1 MRLLLGVGKAVLRLS
16 ASEEGFIVVVGDGRL
31 VVVPEVDVTV
41 HAQVAR
47 FLVALA
53 VVPLKHGAR
62 LAIGVDAVQAAP
74 IRPVAVFVHLLI
86 LADVVHLPK
95 DGGATAIGEVRGKHL
110 ADVAVVSACAEVDV
124 CHPRRL
130 IFVLNREVHH
140 GSLVRVEFA
149 AKLLLL
155 VRLLIHLHVL
165 HGVGRHVGERRTHI
179 AEEGFAVHENLT
191 HRLAL
196 KGEVAV
202 LVNGNA
208 GQLLHHC
215 GERSVGRKAQSLGVK
230 QEGVG
235 LHGHHAREG
244 GDLCF
249 VELVRLCRKGEFAK
263 VDGGFLGGKL
273 HIVIERFKAHHFGA
287 DNVFARLLGLEQKG
301 ALLVGGGVRF
311 TYGVGGEQL
320 HFHRGK
326 CVLRTFFN
334 DGALHAELE
343 GLRLCREGEERNEEG
358 E

>member
-1 MRLLLGVGKAVLRLS
+1 MR
-16 ASEEGFIVVVGDGRL
+16 EI
-31 VVVPEVDVTV
+31 DVSV

-47 FLVALA
+47 FLIALA
-53 VVPLKHGAR
+53 VVPLKHGTR
-62 LAIGVDAVQAAP
+62 LAVGVDAVESAP
-74 IRPVAVFVHLLI
+74 IRPVAVFVHTLI
-86 LADVVHLPK
+86 LADIVHLPK
-95 DGGATAIGEVRGKHL
+95 DGGATAVGEVRGKHL
-110 ADVAVVSACAEVDV
+110 ADVAVVSASAEVDV

-130 IFVLNREVHH
+130 IFLLNREVNH

-149 AKLLLL
+149 TKLLLL

-165 HGVGRHVGERRTHI
+165 HGVGRHVGECRTHI

-202 LVNGNA
+202 FVNGNA

-215 GERSVGRKAQSLGVK
+215 GERSVGRKAQSFGVK

-244 GDLCF
+244 GDLRF
-249 VELVRLCRKGEFAK
+249 VELVRFSRERECAK
-263 VDGGFLGGKL
+263 VNGGFLGGQL
-273 HIVIERFKAHHFGA
+273 HILIERFEAHHFSA
-287 DNVFARLLGLEQKG
+287 DNVFARLLGFEQKG
-301 ALLVGGGVRF
+301 AFFVGCGVRF
-311 TYGVGGEQL
+311 AHGVGGEQL

>member
-1 MRLLLGVGKAVLRLS
+1 MHHRSR
-16 ASEEGFIVVVGDGRL
+16 
-31 VVVPEVDVTV
+31 
-41 HAQVAR
+41 
-47 FLVALA
+47 LA
-53 VVPLKHGAR
+53 V
-62 LAIGVDAVQAAP
+62 GVDAANTAP

-95 DGGATAIGEVRGKHL
+95 DGGATAVGEVRCKHL
-110 ADVAVVSACAEVDV
+110 ADVAVVSASAEVNV

-130 IFVLNREVHH
+130 IFLLNREVHH

-149 AKLLLL
+149 TKLLFL
-155 VRLLIHLHVL
+155 VRLLIHLYVL
-165 HGVGRHVGERRTHI
+165 HGVRRHIGERRTHI
-179 AEEGFAVHENLT
+179 SEEGFAVYEHLA

-215 GERSVGRKAQSLGVK
+215 GERSVGRKAQSLGAK

-249 VELVRLCRKGEFAK
+249 VQLVRFSRECEFAQ
-263 VDGGFLGGKL
+263 VNGGFLGGQL
-273 HIVIERFKAHHFGA
+273 HIVIKRFEAHHFGA
-287 DNVFARLLGLEQKG
+287 DNVFARLLSFEQKG
-301 ALLVGGGVRF
+301 AFFVGRGVRF
-311 TYGVGGEQL
+311 AHGVGGEEL
-320 HFHRGK
+320 YFHRGK
-326 CVLRTFFN
+326 CVLRAFFN
-334 DGALHAELE
+334 NGALHAELE

>member
-1 MRLLLGVGKAVLRLS
+1 MGKAVLRLS
-16 ASEEGFIVVVGDGRL
+16 ASEEGFVVVVGDGRL

-62 LAIGVDAVQAAP
+62 LAIGVDAVESAP
-74 IRPVAVFVHLLI
+74 IRPVAVFVHTLI
-86 LADVVHLPK
+86 LTDIVHLPK
-95 DGGATAIGEVRGKHL
+95 DGGTTAVGEVRGKHL
-110 ADVAVVSACAEVDV
+110 ADVAVVSASAEVNV

-130 IFVLNREVHH
+130 IFLLNREVNH

-165 HGVGRHVGERRTHI
+165 HGVGRHIGECRTHI

-196 KGEVAV
+196 EGEVAV
-202 LVNGNA
+202 FVDGNA

-215 GERSVGRKAQSLGVK
+215 GERSVGREAQSLGVK

-244 GDLCF
+244 GDLRF
-249 VELVRLCRKGEFAK
+249 VELVRLCREREFAQ

-273 HIVIERFKAHHFGA
+273 HILIEGFETHHFGA
-287 DNVFARLLGLEQKG
+287 DNVFARFLGFEQKS
-301 ALLVGGGVRF
+301 AVLVGGGMRF
-311 TYGVGGEQL
+311 AHGVGGE
-320 HFHRGK
+320 
-326 CVLRTFFN
+326 
-334 DGALHAELE
+334 
-343 GLRLCREGEERNEEG
+343 
-358 E
+358 